1 MVSYASRL
9 DAIPPYLFGE
19 ISRLKAKYVAEG
31 RDLIDFGIGDPDQ
44 PTPLPII
51 QALSEAAHDPSTHR
65 YDETDYGVP
74 EFTYAVAEWYKR
86 RYGVDVNPEKG
97 EVLLL
102 IGSKE
107 GLAHLAWAFL
117 DPGDIALVPDP
128 AYTVY
133 RNNVAMAGGKPYVM
147 PLLERNGF
155 LPDLSAI
162 PSDIA
167 KQAKLL
173 FVNYPNNP
181 TAAVATREFFTDLV
195 QFAKKNDIIICQD
208 GAYSE
213 VTYDG
218 YKSPSLLETPG
229 AMDVAV
235 EINSLSKQFNMTGW
249 RIGWAV
255 GNAQVIEGLRKLK
268 SNVDSKQFP
277 AIARAAAYA
286 LKNLDGSPE
295 TLALYKRRRDILIDG
310 LNNLGWN
317 LAKTKATLYV
327 WVPVPSGYTS
337 VKFAETLLEKAGIL
351 VVPGIGY
358 GEHGEGFVRFSL
370 TVSGDVNGERVAEA
384 IERIGKNVPINR

>member
-1 MVSYASRL
+1 VVSYASRL

>member
-19 ISRLKAKYVAEG
+19 ISRLKAKYIAEG